1 MAGSVEKRGENRWR
15 LVVSGGTGPD
25 GRRIKY
31 TKTIQA
37 TSRRE
42 AEKELAKFVAEVER
56 GLYMEPSRLTFAEF
70 VERWLRDYGESN
82 LAPKT
87 LFRYRQILESR
98 ILPSMGHL
106 KLEQIRP
113 VHLIEFYK
121 NLQEDGIREDG
132 KPGGLSAKTIL
143 YHHRVISSILNDAVE
158 WQLIP
163 FNPASR
169 VKPPKVQKKQA
180 ACYDVVQV
188 KAMLKALETEEP
200 KYRVIVTLAL
210 LTGLRRGELMGLT
223 WQDVDF
229 DGGTLMVRQAS
240 QYLPGK
246 GTFVK
251 EPKNESS
258 QRLLALPR
266 VLINMLR
273 QYKKEQA
280 EHRLKVGDLWQGSD
294 RLFTTWDGQPMHP
307 DTISK
312 WFPKFLKRHGL
323 TPLTFHG
330 LRHTTAT
337 VLINKGIPLKNVSGR
352 LGHADVG
359 TTGNIYSHFLQS
371 ADRVIADTL
380 DEFYQEV
387 VQGNAV

>member
-1 MAGSVEKRGENRWR
+1 MAGSIEKRGENRWR

-25 GRRIKY
+25 GKRIKH

-42 AEKELAKFVAEVER
+42 AEKELAKFVAEVEK
-56 GLYMEPSRLTFAEF
+56 GLYVEPSKLTFKDF

-87 LFRYRQILESR
+87 LFRYRQILSSR
-98 ILPSMGHL
+98 VIPAMGHL

-169 VKPPKVQKKQA
+169 VKPPRVTRKQA
-180 ACYDVVQV
+180 ACYDMDQV

-200 KYRVIVTLAL
+200 KYRVIVIMAL

-258 QRLLALPR
+258 QRLLALPSSL
-266 VLINMLR
+266 VNILR
-273 QYKKEQA
+273 QYKREQA

-307 DTISK
+307 DTISS

-323 TPLTFHG
+323 PHLPFHG
-330 LRHTTAT
+330 LRHTAAT
-337 VLINKGIPLKNVSGR
+337 LLINKGIPLKNVSGR

-387 VQGNAV
+387 NAR

>member
-1 MAGSVEKRGENRWR
+1 MAGSIEKRGENRWR

-25 GRRIKY
+25 GKRIKH

-42 AEKELAKFVAEVER
+42 AEKELAKFVAEVEK
-56 GLYMEPSRLTFAEF
+56 GLYVEPSKLTFKDF

-87 LFRYRQILESR
+87 LFRYRQILSSR
-98 ILPSMGHL
+98 VIPAMGHL

-180 ACYDVVQV
+180 ACYDMDQV

-200 KYRVIVTLAL
+200 KYRVIVIMAL

-258 QRLLALPR
+258 QRLLALPSSL
-266 VLINMLR
+266 VNILR
-273 QYKKEQA
+273 QYKREQA

-307 DTISK
+307 DTISS

-323 TPLTFHG
+323 PHLPFHG
-330 LRHTTAT
+330 LRHTAAT
-337 VLINKGIPLKNVSGR
+337 LLINKGIPLKNVSGR

-387 VQGNAV
+387 NAR